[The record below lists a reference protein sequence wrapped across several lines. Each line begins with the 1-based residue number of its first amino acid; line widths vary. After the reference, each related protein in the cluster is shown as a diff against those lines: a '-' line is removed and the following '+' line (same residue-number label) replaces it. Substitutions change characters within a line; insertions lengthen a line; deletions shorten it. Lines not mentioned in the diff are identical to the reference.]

1 MVNTSF
7 VASYAKSVAISLQEN
22 VSRRFHGSEE
32 RYSVSDRVTI
42 DGVPAERR
50 SESFVV
56 RRGCDDIC
64 TFGDAVDCA
73 AEGVAPA

>member
-1 MVNTSF
+1 MVNASL

-22 VSRRFHGSEE
+22 VSRRFHGSGE

-42 DGVPAERR
+42 DGVPADRR

-56 RRGCDDIC
+56 RRGCDDTC
-64 TFGDAVDCA
+64 TLEDAVDCA
-73 AEGVAPA
+73 AEAVAPA